1 MASQNWREETMPA
14 NLIGML
20 EQLLG
25 SNEGFRESAR

>member
-1 MASQNWREETMPA
+1 MPA